1 MVYDFAGILVLGFII
16 GLTGALAPGPT
27 LVATI
32 NSSLKKG
39 WKAGPLVTLGHA
51 LTEVLMVV
59 LVLTGLSM
67 FITGYSFMI
76 VIIGGAA
83 LVIFGILTLLESR
96 HASVDITGETGK
108 SDNPVLAGIV
118 TSISNPYFWI
128 WWFTV
133 GSAILISALEGGW
146 LLVIA
151 FVVGHWFADLGW
163 LTLVSLGIHRG
174 RFFLSGRGYR
184 YLLAVCGIFLI
195 GFGVWFLISGVLIRL
210 FLGVDV

>member
-1 MVYDFAGILVLGFII
+1 MIYDIAGIFLLGFVI

-39 WKAGPLVTLGHA
+39 WKSGPLVTLGHA

-67 FITGYSFMI
+67 IITDYSFLI
-76 VIIGGAA
+76 IIIGGFA
-83 LVIFGILTLLESR
+83 LVLFGILTLLESR
-96 HASVDITGETGK
+96 HASIDIGGK
-108 SDNPVLAGIV
+108 NGSADNPVIAGIV

-146 LLVIA
+146 PLVIA
-151 FVVGHWFADLGW
+151 FVIGHWFADLGW
-163 LTLVSLGIHRG
+163 LTLVSMGIHRG
-174 RFFLSGRGYR
+174 RLFLTERGYR
-184 YLLAVCGIFLI
+184 WLLASCGIFLLA
-195 GFGVWFLISGVLIRL
+195 FGIWFLLSGAAL
-210 FLGVDV
+210 

>member
-1 MVYDFAGILVLGFII
+1 MIYEITGIFILGFII

-39 WKAGPLVTLGHA
+39 WTSGPLVTLGHA

-67 FITGYSFMI
+67 IITDYSFLI
-76 VIIGGAA
+76 IIIGGVA
-83 LVIFGILTLLESR
+83 LVLFGLITILESR
-96 HASVDITGETGK
+96 HASIDIGGK
-108 SDNPVLAGIV
+108 KGAGDNPVFAGII
-118 TSISNPYFWI
+118 TSLSNPYFWI

-146 LLVIA
+146 PLVIA
-151 FVVGHWFADLGW
+151 FVIGHWFADLGW
-163 LTLVSLGIHRG
+163 LTMVSVGVHRG
-174 RFFLSGRGYR
+174 RFFLHDRGYR
-184 YLLAVCGIFLI
+184 YMLGACGLFLI
-195 GFGVWFLISGVLIRL
+195 FFGIWFLVSGMA
-210 FLGVDV
+210 G